1 MSDYNSRLYERMIQ
15 LETKV
20 EMLQKENVELTN
32 ALYEAENRLQTEID
46 KINPPTYNMSD
57 YSLGEK

>member
-15 LETKV
+15 LEAKV
-20 EMLQKENVELTN
+20 EVLQKENIELTN
-32 ALYEAENRLQTEID
+32 ALYEAENRLQAAIEE
-46 KINPPTYNMSD
+46 INPKVFNMSE

>member
-32 ALYEAENRLQTEID
+32 ALYEAENRLQAEID